1 MLPIAE
7 RGFVGTGLKAWNPD
21 LRQLKIAVPLG
32 GANMKKTLVVA
43 AVVGLAL
50 LGTAAE
56 APLPQVD
63 PATVPSGGTAGA
75 PHRGPG

>member
-1 MLPIAE
+1 M
-7 RGFVGTGLKAWNPD
+7 RRF
-21 LRQLKIAVPLG
+21 KIAVPLG

-56 APLPQVD
+56 ATLPQVD